1 MDPLTEVR
9 AIVQKEIADVQ
20 LFSGAYMAKS
30 EVIYHMQKI
39 QRFYEEVLRD
49 YGKNDRN
56 KKSMAKSGPVKAGR
70 SEHTGTGE
78 VQSGSKGGDSVG
90 NEPKRKK
97 RRKTED
103 SSGI

>member
-56 KKSMAKSGPVKAGR
+56 
-70 SEHTGTGE
+70 
-78 VQSGSKGGDSVG
+78 Q
-90 NEPKRKK
+90 
-97 RRKTED
+97 
-103 SSGI
+103 